1 MKKILIVEDDV
12 LISEHLAQIIS
23 ESPFELTEICS
34 REESAL
40 ESIKNDRPDCAL
52 LDIRLH
58 GNDSGI
64 KIGEKLNELSIP
76 FMYLTSFSDKN
87 TIQEAVYT
95 EPIGYLLKPFETE
108 EIEKALQKFLNI
120 QEDSITVK
128 VGYDKVK
135 IKLSDILY
143 VKSDNVYLEIFCRK
157 NRYLIREKMSEL
169 IKLCGANQLV
179 KVQRSYA
186 VNPKNVNRISAGF
199 IYFEEDKVPYSK
211 SYQSQVD
218 KLL

>member
-23 ESPFELTEICS
+23 ENPFELTDICS
-34 REESAL
+34 KEESAL
-40 ESIKNDRPDCAL
+40 ESIKRKRPDCAF

-64 KIGEKLNELSIP
+64 RVGEKLNELSIP

-87 TIQEAVYT
+87 TVQEAVYT
-95 EPIGYLLKPFETE
+95 KPIGYLLKPFETE
-108 EIEKALQKFLNI
+108 EIEKALQKFLDTH
-120 QEDSITVK
+120 EGSITVK

-143 VKSDNVYLEIFCRK
+143 VKSDNVYLEIFCK
-157 NRYLIREKMSEL
+157 ETRYLIREKMSEL
-169 IKLCGANQLV
+169 IKNCGEKKLV
-179 KVQRSYA
+179 KVQRSFA
-186 VNPKNVNRISAGF
+186 VNPENVQKISSDF
-199 IYFEEDKVPYSK
+199 IYVQGDKIPYSK
-211 SYQSQVD
+211 PYQHKVNS
-218 KLL
+218 LL